1 MTKSYTAIV
10 FFPENLKIRPRKY
23 RNITRLE
30 NFLKFAQNSGGLY
43 VNLYSTKDK
52 KFEAR
57 KWLRNDF

>member
-10 FFPENLKIRPRKY
+10 FFQDQETKPRKY

-30 NFLKFAQNSGGLY
+30 NFLNFARKSGATY
-43 VNLYSTKDK
+43 VNLYSTKDR

-57 KWLRNDF
+57 KWLKNDF